1 MKKKMF
7 AILVSLAMTVCMLP
21 TAVFADEA
29 AHRNHCVC
37 GGALEGHV
45 HNTNVTWIGVS
56 SLDEI
61 TKSGNYYLKNNV
73 EYNGTYK
80 PADGV
85 VLCLNGKNITCTAAN
100 LSTVTVGA
108 GRTFTITDCQTV
120 PGKITHASGKNGRG
134 ITNDAGTVNLWRGSV
149 CGNTLAGGG
158 AGVFNGEKAYFNM
171 YGG

>member
-120 PGKITHASGKNGRG
+120 PGKNHPRIRQERTRHHQRCGHGQPVARFCLRQY
-134 ITNDAGTVNLWRGSV
+134 ARRWRRW
-149 CGNTLAGGG
+149 CIQR
-158 AGVFNGEKAYFNM
+158 
-171 YGG
+171 